1 LPPVV
6 KPISCPTAYTKITR
20 DFLISFLAIIW
31 AKSTSPVVFPKE
43 NGMTIA
49 LHLSIAYAA
58 YSIEASM
65 QADSDAEFGR
75 LGHGY
80 RKVQSEDIHRR

>member
-1 LPPVV
+1 
-6 KPISCPTAYTKITR
+6 
-20 DFLISFLAIIW
+20 
-31 AKSTSPVVFPKE
+31 
-43 NGMTIA
+43 MTIA
-49 LHLSIAYAA
+49 LDLSIAYAA